1 MILICIFVVKDPN
14 VFIHNNIKVSKNV
27 LYPYSSGNTHPGFS
41 VDCVIL
47 TFHEGQIKV
56 LLGKRDI
63 ILDFWALP
71 GGFMFKDED
80 ADSAA
85 RRALNKFTGLEDV
98 FIKQFYLFSDPGR
111 TIIEQNRG
119 MLEKQKAADDENN
132 KWFLQRFV
140 TLGYYSL
147 VRYEKVQENLKESDV
162 LQWYNISDIP
172 TMYSD
177 HQNIIHKAFDT
188 IKKLLP
194 AIPVAYELL
203 PEKFTMFELRRIYE
217 IILDRT
223 FDRRNFQRKVLMN
236 GNIIQLDER
245 KNSKA
250 YNPPILYSFDP
261 IMEKNITTI
270 LNTDI

>member
-1 MILICIFVVKDPN
+1 M
-14 VFIHNNIKVSKNV
+14 SKSV
-27 LYPYSSGNTHPGFS
+27 LYPYSSENTHHGFS

-80 ADSAA
+80 ADKAA
-85 RRALNKFTGLEDV
+85 IRALNKFTGLEDV
-98 FIKQFYLFSDPGR
+98 FIKQFYLFSDPAR

-119 MLEKQKAADDENN
+119 MLEKEKVADDESH

-147 VRYEKVQENLKESDV
+147 VSYDKVKEKLVETDTLR
-162 LQWYNISDIP
+162 WYNITEIP
-172 TMYSD
+172 PMYSD
-177 HQNIIHKAFDT
+177 HENIIHTALDT
-188 IKKLLP
+188 IKTLLP

-203 PEKFTMFELRRIYE
+203 PEKFTMFELRKIYE
-217 IILDRT
+217 ILLDRT

-236 GNIIQLDER
+236 GNIMQLDER
-245 KNSKA
+245 KKSNA

-261 IMEKNITTI
+261 SMAKNITTI